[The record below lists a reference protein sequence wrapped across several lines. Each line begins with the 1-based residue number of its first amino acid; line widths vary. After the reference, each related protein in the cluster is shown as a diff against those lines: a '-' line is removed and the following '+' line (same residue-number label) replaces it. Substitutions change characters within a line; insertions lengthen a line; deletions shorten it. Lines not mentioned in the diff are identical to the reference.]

1 MKNFKKIKNDLKTT
15 SKKQELVKSSF
26 FCVSHSNQN
35 LNLKGTKSN
44 LPKNQYL
51 ANEFA
56 KLISKSEI
64 KFPLETYTY
73 NSKQELVQGILN
85 QNKNILGFIK
95 IDSNLFLNK
104 NLLKKYNFETA
115 GIYIKINA
123 AYSNVIKLAAI
134 LKHFSANNTPKVA

>member
-35 LNLKGTKSN
+35 LNLKGIKSN

-56 KLISKSEI
+56 NIFLKVKL
-64 KFPLETYTY
+64 
-73 NSKQELVQGILN
+73 
-85 QNKNILGFIK
+85 
-95 IDSNLFLNK
+95 
-104 NLLKKYNFETA
+104 NF
-115 GIYIKINA
+115 
-123 AYSNVIKLAAI
+123 
-134 LKHFSANNTPKVA
+134 H